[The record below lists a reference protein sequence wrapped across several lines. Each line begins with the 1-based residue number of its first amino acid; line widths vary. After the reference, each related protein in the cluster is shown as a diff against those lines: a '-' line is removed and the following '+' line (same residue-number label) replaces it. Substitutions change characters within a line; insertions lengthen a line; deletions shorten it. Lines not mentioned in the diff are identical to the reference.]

1 MFAQATIL
9 GRVCQDVS
17 TRMLHSGQVAQIR
30 LATNRKF
37 NTAQGLQERT
47 LYIDCDCFGKNAEVA
62 LNYVRKGELV
72 LVSGELRQDTYT
84 SLSGKNAGQE
94 ITKTYIAVDNLRLM
108 PKTFNGKDTTQA
120 QPQAVA
126 QPQAGVVEIPD
137 DEIPF

>member
-9 GRVCQDVS
+9 GRVCLDVS
-17 TRMLHSGQVAQIR
+17 TRMLNAGQVAQIR
-30 LATNRKF
+30 LAANRKF
-37 NTAQGLQERT
+37 NTAQGLQEKT
-47 LYIDCDCFGKNAEVA
+47 LFIDCDCFGKNAEVV
-62 LNYVRKGELV
+62 LNYVHKGDLV

-84 SLSGKNAGQE
+84 ALSGRNAGQE
-94 ITKTYIAVDNLRLM
+94 ITKTFIAVETLRLM
-108 PKTFNGKDTTQA
+108 PKTFNGKDTTQV